1 MSLGFLQRGEHN
13 LICAKD
19 SRIHPDWYSIR
30 AERRPLQSSASSED
44 TAFPCN
50 QRICEGPGGHSREN
64 ELSSAIL
71 IRICNCIL
79 AKCVWNNNQQAFQH
93 APKLEGI
100 RQELCPFLKK
110 GRKPLIR
117 QFTLISV
124 SIVTGYSDTC
134 RYIFCMS
141 WNLDMCTDKKPDV
154 ISTAREVAIREA
166 SARRCSSRR

>member
-1 MSLGFLQRGEHN
+1 MSF
-13 LICAKD
+13 K
-19 SRIHPDWYSIR
+19 
-30 AERRPLQSSASSED
+30 
-44 TAFPCN
+44 
-50 QRICEGPGGHSREN
+50 
-64 ELSSAIL
+64 
-71 IRICNCIL
+71 
-79 AKCVWNNNQQAFQH
+79 K
-93 APKLEGI
+93 
-100 RQELCPFLKK
+100 KK